1 MKALT
6 KSVVSNKTVLLRVD
20 FNVPMFNGR
29 IVDDSKI
36 VASLPTILWLKEN
49 GAKTI
54 LCSHLGR
61 PDGKRK
67 RTLTVEKI
75 RLYLES
81 LIKVPVAKGFGPTG
95 TKTVNIIK
103 RMGPSELCLLENVRF
118 DKGEETNDDSFARN
132 LSDHIDVYINDAFGT
147 THRAHA
153 SIEAITKYLP
163 AYPGFLMQKEIK
175 SLNEVVTT
183 PKKPFIAIL
192 GGAKIGDKIR
202 VIENLSVLCDSIL
215 IGGGMITAFLIASKK
230 MINST
235 LIEKKEVNI
244 ANRILKSCQNI
255 ELPPDVITS
264 KTISQASIGTLK
276 SDDDLASDDLIV
288 DIGPK
293 TIERYKM
300 IIDKSN
306 TILWNGPLGVY
317 EYPNFSNGSYEIGKS
332 IARSKAATVAGGGST
347 SDLINKAN
355 LVERFTH
362 VSTGGGATL
371 KFLEGGS
378 LPGLVALER

>member
-20 FNVPMFNGR
+20 FNVPMFNGQ

-61 PDGKRK
+61 PDGQSKPI
-67 RTLTVEKI
+67 LTVEKI
-75 RLYLES
+75 RLYLEN
-81 LIKVPVAKGFGPTG
+81 LIKVPIVKGFGPTG

-103 RMGPSELCLLENVRF
+103 RMKPSELCLLENVRF
-118 DKGEETNDDSFARN
+118 DKGEETNDDSFARA

-175 SLNEVVTT
+175 SLNQVVTT
-183 PKKPFIAIL
+183 PKKPFITII
-192 GGAKIGDKIR
+192 GGEKVADKIKI
-202 VIENLSVLCDSIL
+202 IENLSLLCDSIL
-215 IGGGMITAFLIASKK
+215 IGGSMITAFLIASKK
-230 MINST
+230 LLSST

-244 ANRILKSCQNI
+244 ANRILKFCPNI
-255 ELPPDVITS
+255 ELPPDVVTS
-264 KTISQASIGTLK
+264 KNISQTSVGIPK
-276 SDDDLASDDLIV
+276 SDDDITSDDLIV

-300 IIDKSN
+300 IIGRSN
-306 TILWNGPLGVY
+306 TILWNGPLGIY
-317 EYPNFSNGSYEIGKS
+317 EYPNFANGSYEIGKS
-332 IARSKAATVAGGGST
+332 IAYSTADTVAGGGST
-347 SDLINKAN
+347 ADLINKAN
-355 LVERFTH
+355 LFERFTH

-371 KFLEGGS
+371 KFLEGEP
-378 LPGLVALER
+378 LPGIVALER

>member
-20 FNVPMFNGR
+20 FNVPMFNGQ

-61 PDGKRK
+61 PDGQSKPI
-67 RTLTVEKI
+67 LTVEKI
-75 RLYLES
+75 RLYLEN
-81 LIKVPVAKGFGPTG
+81 LIKVPVVKGFGPTG

-103 RMGPSELCLLENVRF
+103 RMEPSELCLLENVRF
-118 DKGEETNDDSFARN
+118 DKGEETNDDSFARA

-175 SLNEVVTT
+175 SLNQVVTT
-183 PKKPFIAIL
+183 PKKPFITII
-192 GGAKIGDKIR
+192 GGKKVADKIKI
-202 VIENLSVLCDSIL
+202 IENLSVLCDSIL
-215 IGGGMITAFLIASKK
+215 IGGSMITAFLIASKK
-230 MINST
+230 LLSST
-235 LIEKKEVNI
+235 LIEKKEVDI
-244 ANRILKSCQNI
+244 ANRILKSCPNI
-255 ELPPDVITS
+255 ELPPDVVTS
-264 KTISQASIGTLK
+264 KNISRTSVGIPK
-276 SDDDLASDDLIV
+276 SDDDITSDDLIV

-300 IIDKSN
+300 IIGRSN
-306 TILWNGPLGVY
+306 TIFWNGPLGIY
-317 EYPNFSNGSYEIGKS
+317 EYPNFANGSYEIGKS
-332 IARSKAATVAGGGST
+332 IAYSTADTVAGGGST
-347 SDLINKAN
+347 ADLINKAN
-355 LVERFTH
+355 LFERFTH

-371 KFLEGGS
+371 KFLEGES
-378 LPGLVALER
+378 LPGIVALER

>member
-36 VASLPTILWLKEN
+36 VASIPTILWLKEN

-61 PDGKRK
+61 PYGQRK
-67 RTLTVEKI
+67 RTLEIEKV
-75 RLYLES
+75 RLHLEN
-81 LIKVPVAKGFGPTG
+81 LIKVPVVKGFGPTG
-95 TKTVNIIK
+95 SKTVNIIK

-175 SLNEVVTT
+175 SLNKVVTA
-183 PKKPFIAIL
+183 PKKPFVAII
-192 GGAKIGDKIR
+192 GGAKIADKIR
-202 VIENLSVLCDSIL
+202 VIDNLSVLCDSIL
-215 IGGGMITAFLIASKK
+215 IGGGMITAFFIASKK
-230 MINST
+230 AITST
-235 LIEKKEVNI
+235 LIEKGEVNI
-244 ANRILKSCQNI
+244 ATRILKSFHNI
-255 ELPPDVITS
+255 ELPSDVITS
-264 KTISQASIGTLK
+264 KTISQSSTGILK
-276 SDDDLASDDLIV
+276 SYDELESDDLIV

-293 TIERYKM
+293 TIEHYKM
-300 IIDKSN
+300 IIGRSN
-306 TILWNGPLGVY
+306 TILWNGPIGIY

-332 IARSKAATVAGGGST
+332 IAHSKAATVAGGGST
-347 SDLINKAN
+347 ADLINKAN

-371 KFLEGGS
+371 KFLEGES
-378 LPGLVALER
+378 LPGIVALER